1 MKELIKM
8 KKFIIFGLI
17 LSIIG
22 LFIIFAEYT
31 APYDPIEISMEG
43 RKAPSLEHI
52 FGTDRLG
59 RDIFSRIIYGGRISI
74 LIGLASVAIGL
85 TVGTIVGI
93 ISGYY
98 GRWIDNTIMRLM
110 DSLLAF
116 PGILLALVIIAV
128 LGPGLINVTLAVGVS
143 SIPEY
148 ARLARGKVLEVR
160 EMQYIEAVRSIGVND
175 FFIMVK
181 HIIPNISSSIWI
193 MASLQLGNAILVGSG
208 LSFLGM
214 GAQPPTPEW
223 GLMTAEGRNFMN
235 QAWWIST
242 FPGLIIL
249 TTVLSINQIT
259 DCIRDYADPRINAKR
274 N

>member
-59 RDIFSRIIYGGRISI
+59 RDIFSRIIFGGRISI

-181 HIIPNISSSIWI
+181 HIIPNISSSICYLVNRQNCHKDPI
-193 MASLQLGNAILVGSG
+193 DCLDLLVRSSRSLLLLNALPQRT
-208 LSFLGM
+208 L
-214 GAQPPTPEW
+214 
-223 GLMTAEGRNFMN
+223 N
-235 QAWWIST
+235 
-242 FPGLIIL
+242 
-249 TTVLSINQIT
+249 
-259 DCIRDYADPRINAKR
+259 C
-274 N
+274 

>member
-1 MKELIKM
+1 MVRVRILIAFVISIIVFSTQPQPVDTKILTSAYGIVIIIKEVAIGVTA
-8 KKFIIFGLI
+8 GLI

-22 LFIIFAEYT
+22 LFIFFAEYT
-31 APYDPIEISMEG
+31 APYDPIEINMEG

-85 TVGTIVGI
+85 SIGTVVGI

-181 HIIPNISSSIWI
+181 HIIPNISICGRTSGRRSYSRQ
-193 MASLQLGNAILVGSG
+193 MAPVSYTHLTL
-208 LSFLGM
+208 
-214 GAQPPTPEW
+214 PTNRE
-223 GLMTAEGRNFMN
+223 
-235 QAWWIST
+235 
-242 FPGLIIL
+242 
-249 TTVLSINQIT
+249 V
-259 DCIRDYADPRINAKR
+259 
-274 N
+274 

>member
-1 MKELIKM
+1 MKELIKK

-175 FFIMVK
+175 FFYHGKTYHTKYKLINLDNGFITIRK
-181 HIIPNISSSIWI
+181 CNFSRIGIK
-193 MASLQLGNAILVGSG
+193 
-208 LSFLGM
+208 LSRNGCTTPDTRM
-214 GAQPPTPEW
+214 GF
-223 GLMTAEGRNFMN
+223 ND
-235 QAWWIST
+235 S
-242 FPGLIIL
+242 
-249 TTVLSINQIT
+249 
-259 DCIRDYADPRINAKR
+259 
-274 N
+274 